1 MGGGDEWHRFPM
13 PIADISVGNCAGSRA
28 VFDALMIALIVLAVL
43 GPAAYAGL
51 CRRI

>member
-1 MGGGDEWHRFPM
+1 M
-13 PIADISVGNCAGSRA
+13 S
-28 VFDALMIALIVLAVL
+28 DALMIVLIVLAVL